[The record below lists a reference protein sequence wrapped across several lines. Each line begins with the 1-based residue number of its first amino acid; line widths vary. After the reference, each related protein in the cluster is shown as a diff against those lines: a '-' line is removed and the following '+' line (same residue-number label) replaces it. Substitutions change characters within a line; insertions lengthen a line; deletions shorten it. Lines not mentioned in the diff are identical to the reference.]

1 MASSAGGPNSAV
13 VVAAPRN
20 INNLPN
26 NHHHNQQQQTPQL
39 RQSLSQTSS
48 LRISNQS
55 NQAAQGSHP
64 PPAASAGQ
72 AQRGLRGNSQVPS
85 AVFDEDPGI
94 MSEVET
100 SATGFRRGI
109 KARSSL
115 PIVRTPSKT
124 QDRSLGLVFL
134 QYRNE
139 TKRALLPNEITSMDT
154 VKALFVRS
162 FPRQLTMQY
171 LDSRQVRIYAH
182 DPNKDMFYELEDLR
196 DVRDRTVLRIYEQ
209 DMVNGS
215 WQPVGGIRPEHPQIL
230 HQQPPAYLDNDPSYF
245 SEPEFESE
253 FQNQH
258 IHRAR
263 KERASFG
270 HPGQQQQQM
279 PSSSAQSQYYGT
291 IIMPPA
297 YRAQTL
303 GRGNSFSGPTQNG
316 CGVASGGG
324 GPAGPPQPPERSKGA
339 YAGEFSAS
347 FPLSCANA
355 ALKKF
360 HSCASLL
367 NQS

>member
-1 MASSAGGPNSAV
+1 MASRVNGNGVGSTSSSNKIMKLSPLIT
-13 VVAAPRN
+13 APG
-20 INNLPN
+20 
-26 NHHHNQQQQTPQL
+26 HTPTNGQ
-39 RQSLSQTSS
+39 RQSSGHSS
-48 LRISNQS
+48 TL
-55 NQAAQGSHP
+55 
-64 PPAASAGQ
+64 
-72 AQRGLRGNSQVPS
+72 
-85 AVFDEDPGI
+85 FDDDPGI
-94 MSEVET
+94 MSEAET
-100 SATGFRRGI
+100 AATGFRRGS

-171 LDSRQVRIYAH
+171 LDSRNVRIYAH

-215 WQPVGGIRPEHPQIL
+215 WQPVGGVRPEHPIL

-258 IHRAR
+258 VHRAR

-270 HPGQQQQQM
+270 AGSSGHL
-279 PSSSAQSQYYGT
+279 PSSAAQSQYYGT
-291 IIMPPA
+291 IIMPAA
-297 YRAQTL
+297 YRTQTL
-303 GRGNSFSGPTQNG
+303 GGRNSFSGPTGGSGNG
-316 CGVASGGG
+316 ASMNG
-324 GPAGPPQPPERSKGA
+324 AMHPPQPPERSKA
-339 YAGEFSAS
+339 YPGTKFDNSDECS
-347 FPLSCANA
+347 FNIIVLARVPIYHTEKISRKIL
-355 ALKKF
+355 
-360 HSCASLL
+360 
-367 NQS
+367 